1 VEGVEG
7 ALDRGTPIGELRSFR
22 SNQVVLELVPT
33 VTGIDPADGTAAGLL
48 RVDGERLWDPDL
60 VSYVIVGDVP
70 IEVREPGVGDPWAAP
85 SATSVQVPLGL
96 LADALPTP
104 PAGGQ
109 PYAVSVQV
117 NGARSR
123 ADGTTFLLRP

>member
-1 VEGVEG
+1 M
-7 ALDRGTPIGELRSFR
+7 RFPKIG
-22 SNQVVLELVPT
+22 QVPSESLV
-33 VTGIDPADGTAAGLL
+33 DLAESARKLSSGLL

-60 VSYVIVGDVP
+60 VTYVIVGDVP
-70 IEVREPGVGDPWAAP
+70 IEVREPGVGDPWAP
-85 SATSVQVPLGL
+85 PTATSVQVPLGL